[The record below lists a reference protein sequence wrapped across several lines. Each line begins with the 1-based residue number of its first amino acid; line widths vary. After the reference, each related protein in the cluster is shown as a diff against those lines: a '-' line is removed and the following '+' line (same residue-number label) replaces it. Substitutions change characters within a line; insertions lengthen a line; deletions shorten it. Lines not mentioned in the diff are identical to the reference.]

1 MNTLTPAQRRR
12 KARAMH
18 GSETEPSIRQIA
30 DALGV
35 SPGTIHRDIN
45 PEAHERYREKAREY
59 KRRQRRQGE
68 E

>member
-1 MNTLTPAQRRR
+1 MSEIAERRR
-12 KARAMH
+12 RAKAMR
-18 GSETEPSIRQIA
+18 SRTPTPSIREIA

-45 PEAHERYREKAREY
+45 PDAHERYSSKARDY